1 MDELEKNKIFIRGFL
16 IVILALII
24 LVLCVLVP
32 LDRYILSM
40 GAVLMPLPAKKTGFL
55 AIFC

>member
-1 MDELEKNKIFIRGFL
+1 MDTLEKNKTFFRLFF
-16 IVILALII
+16 IVILSLII